1 MIMFSSVRHP
11 VRTTIGTGLAAFA
24 VAALPA
30 GAATAV
36 APDTSTARPSA
47 DCATGWGSL
56 PEATKTLRSATVEN
70 IRTGRHACFD
80 RLVVDLAGPATAYQ
94 VQYVNVVQQEGS
106 GDPIAARGGAKLR
119 IDVEAPAYDDAGR
132 PTYPLKNLR
141 EVSNVSGYDTFRQVA
156 WGGSFEGRTTLA
168 LGVRARLPFQTHL
181 LTGPGNSHR
190 LVVDV
195 AHTW

>member
-1 MIMFSSVRHP
+1 MTMFSSVRHP

-30 GAATAV
+30 AAAP
-36 APDTSTARPSA
+36 PDTTAARPSA
-47 DCATGWGSL
+47 ECASGWGSL
-56 PEATKTLRSATVEN
+56 PEATKTLRPATVEN
-70 IRTGRHACFD
+70 VRTGRHACFD
-80 RLVVDLAGPATAYQ
+80 RLVIDLAGPATAYQ

-106 GDPIAARGGAKLR
+106 GDPIPARGGAKLR

-168 LGVRARLPFQTHL
+168 LGVRARLPFQSHL

-195 AHTW
+195 AHRW

>member
-1 MIMFSSVRHP
+1 MTMFSSVRHP

-30 GAATAV
+30 AAAP
-36 APDTSTARPSA
+36 PDTTAARPYA
-47 DCATGWGSL
+47 ECASGWGSL
-56 PEATKTLRSATVEN
+56 PEATKTLRPATVEN
-70 IRTGRHACFD
+70 VRTGRHACFD
-80 RLVVDLAGPATAYQ
+80 RLVIDLAGPATAYQ

-106 GDPIAARGGAKLR
+106 GAPIPARGGAKLR

-141 EVSNVSGYDTFRQVA
+141 EVSNVSGYGTFRQVA

-181 LTGPGNSHR
+181 LTGPGNAHR

-195 AHTW
+195 AHRW